1 MKQITRLVL
10 LVITAMLPQLASAYD
25 FMVDGLCYN
34 YNSDGT
40 SVTVTYFRGPYSSSY
55 SNLNGSLTIPATVPY
70 NGSTYSV
77 TSIGISAFYSCG
89 GLTSVTIPNSVTSIG
104 ENAFCFC
111 YGLNSVTIPNT
122 VTSIGDEAFH
132 DCRGLT
138 SIIVESGNTNYDS
151 RNNCNAIIETATNTL
166 IAGCMNTIIPNSVTT
181 IGDDAF
187 FGCSGL
193 TSVTIPN
200 SVTSIGKG
208 VFSYCTGLTSVTIPN
223 SVTSIGNSA
232 FSHCTGLTSLT
243 WNAKSCADFSSGIY
257 AQFYQTNIKTITFGE
272 EVEKIPALLCCGMS
286 GLTSVDIPNS
296 VTSIGDYAFADCT
309 GLTSVTIPNSVTSI
323 GVGAFNGCSSLTSV
337 TLGKSVTT
345 IGNSAFRGCSGLT
358 SIKSKILN
366 PDKVSM
372 YPDVFERVDKNNC
385 TLYVPQG
392 TKGVY
397 QATPQWS
404 AFVNI
409 VEVPFAPGDVN
420 YDDECTGSDVTALY
434 NFILYNDSSAI
445 VNGDQNGDGV
455 VTGSDVT
462 AVYNIILGL

>member
-1 MKQITRLVL
+1 MLAL
-10 LVITAMLPQLASAYD
+10 LLAMLPQVASAYD
-25 FMVDGLCYN
+25 FKVDGLCYN
-34 YNSDGT
+34 KNGGGT
-40 SVTVTYFRGPYSSSY
+40 SVTVTYEGTGAEGYGY
-55 SNLNGSLTIPATVPY
+55 SNLNGDLVIPP
-70 NGSTYSV
+70 SV
-77 TSIGISAFYSCG
+77 T
-89 GLTSVTIPNSVTSIG
+89 
-104 ENAFCFC
+104 
-111 YGLNSVTIPNT
+111 
-122 VTSIGDEAFH
+122 
-132 DCRGLT
+132 
-138 SIIVESGNTNYDS
+138 YDG
-151 RNNCNAIIETATNTL
+151 TTY
-166 IAGCMNTIIPNSVTT
+166 SVTT
-181 IGDDAF
+181 IGGRAF
-187 FGCSGL
+187 YDCSGL

-200 SVTSIGKG
+200 SVTTIGSSAFEG
-208 VFSYCTGLTSVTIPN
+208 CTGLTSVTIPN
-223 SVTSIGNSA
+223 SVTTINYAA
-232 FSHCTGLTSLT
+232 FYG
-243 WNAKSCADFSSGIY
+243 
-257 AQFYQTNIKTITFGE
+257 
-272 EVEKIPALLCCGMS
+272 
-286 GLTSVDIPNS
+286 
-296 VTSIGDYAFADCT
+296 CT